1 MRNGPGQ
8 EGLEVVKRALILILA
23 LTGCVSVPRDAG
35 RNEVQQTFR
44 ERSNLMLASGS
55 VTELLAG
62 ELTADEAV
70 AVALTNNPRLEV
82 VLSELDVARADLL
95 DATTISN
102 PFLEFEW
109 RVPKRPYN
117 PFEITIA
124 QSLLD
129 LVQLPRR
136 RAAGRSAFEAA
147 KSRVAA
153 EVLALAAGV
162 RDDYYSLLA
171 ATQKLGASRTAT
183 EAART
188 AAELALRQHTAGNIT
203 DLELE
208 HHQAAYEQAKVTLSR
223 DEEELLVA
231 RETLLRAMGLRD
243 ASIEWTV
250 AADFPPLPDREPEM
264 TELDLAARRLDL
276 IVATRELDALRQL
289 LGLSRLEGIGEVV
302 ADIHREREPEGEI
315 TTGPGIEVPI
325 PIFNRG
331 TARRARA
338 QAELTRAEQ
347 NLAALGIQAASEVRI
362 ARERLLAARARVEYY
377 RDVLVPRRTR
387 IVELTK
393 LEQNAM
399 LLGLYDVL
407 RARQDETEARRELAD
422 VQREY
427 WQARTE
433 FERAING
440 VGSGQGAAAGGT
452 DRRESTAR
460 RPPPA
465 DH

>member
-1 MRNGPGQ
+1 MR
-8 EGLEVVKRALILILA
+8 RIAAALLV
-23 LTGCVSVPRDAG
+23 LTACTTVPRDGGLA
-35 RNEVQQTFR
+35 EVQQTFR
-44 ERSNLMLASGS
+44 ERTSLTVESAQ
-55 VTELLAG
+55 VEELLAG

-70 AVALTNNPRLEV
+70 AIALTNNPRLKV
-82 VLSELDVARADLL
+82 VLSELGVARADFL

-102 PFLEFEW
+102 PILELEW

-124 QSLLD
+124 QSILD

-136 RAAGRSAFEAA
+136 KAAGKAAFEAA

-153 EVLALAAGV
+153 DVLALAAGV

-171 ATQKLGASRTAT
+171 ATQRLAASRTAA

-188 AAELALRQHTAGNIT
+188 AAELALRQHSAGNIT
-203 DLELE
+203 DLQLE

-223 DEEELLVA
+223 DEEELLVW
-231 RETLLRAMGLRD
+231 RETLMRGMGLRD
-243 ASIEWTV
+243 ASIEWSV
-250 AADFPPLPDREPEM
+250 AADFPPLPEREPEM
-264 TELDLAARRLDL
+264 TEIDLAARRLDL
-276 IVATRELDALRQL
+276 IVATRELESLRRL
-289 LGLSRLEGIGEVV
+289 LGISRVEGIGEIV
-302 ADIHREREPEGEI
+302 ADVHREREPEGEI

-347 NLAALGIQAASEVRI
+347 HLAALGVEAASQVRV

-377 RDVLVPRRTR
+377 RDVIVPRRTR

-399 LLGLYDVL
+399 VTGVYDVL
-407 RARQDETEARRELAD
+407 RARRDETEARREMAD

-427 WQARTE
+427 WQARNE
-433 FERAING
+433 LERAMNG
-440 VGSGQGAAAGGT
+440 VGAMDDLSTESAG
-452 DRRESTAR
+452 RESGRNRSLGR
-460 RPPPA
+460 RNA
-465 DH
+465 EH

>member
-1 MRNGPGQ
+1 MFVLG
-8 EGLEVVKRALILILA
+8 
-23 LTGCVSVPRDAG
+23 GCVSVPRDG
-35 RNEVQQTFR
+35 GLSEVQQTFR
-44 ERSNLMLASGS
+44 ERSNLTLESGR
-55 VTELLAG
+55 VEELLAG

-70 AVALTNNPRLEV
+70 AVALSNNPRLKA

-102 PFLEFEW
+102 PILEFEW

-124 QSLLD
+124 QSILD

-136 RAAGRSAFEAA
+136 RAAGRAVFEAA

-162 RDDYYSLLA
+162 RDDYYELVAS
-171 ATQKLGASRTAT
+171 TQKLAASRTAAG
-183 EAART
+183 AART
-188 AAELALRQHTAGNIT
+188 AAELALRQHSAGNIT

-223 DEEELLVA
+223 DEEDLLVR
-231 RETLLRAMGLRD
+231 RETLVRAMGLRD
-243 ASIEWTV
+243 ASVEWTV
-250 AADFPPLPDREPEM
+250 AADFPALPEREPEM
-264 TELDLAARRLDL
+264 AEIDLVTRRLDL

-289 LGLSRLEGIGEVV
+289 FGVSRLEGIGEVV
-302 ADIHREREPEGEI
+302 VDMHREREPEGEI
-315 TTGPGIEVPI
+315 TTGPGIEIPI

-338 QAELTRAEQ
+338 RAELTRAEQ
-347 NLAALGIQAASEVRI
+347 NLAALNVEAASQVRV

-377 RDVLVPRRTR
+377 RDVIVPRRTR

-407 RARQDETEARRELAD
+407 RARQDETVARRELAD

-427 WQARTE
+427 WQARNA
-433 FERAING
+433 FERAMNG
-440 VGSGQGAAAGGT
+440 VGAMDDLSTQSTG
-452 DRRESTAR
+452 RESGGNRSIGR
-460 RPPPA
+460 RNA

>member
-1 MRNGPGQ
+1 MRNVAGA
-8 EGLEVVKRALILILA
+8 EVKRGLLLIVV
-23 LTGCVSVPRDAG
+23 LTGCVSVPRDG
-35 RNEVQQTFR
+35 GLSEVQQTFR
-44 ERSNLMLASGS
+44 ERTNIAIGSGD
-55 VTELLAG
+55 VEQLLAG

-70 AVALTNNPRLEV
+70 AISLTNNPRLNV
-82 VLSELDVARADLL
+82 ILSELDVARADLL

-102 PFLEFEW
+102 PILEFEW

-117 PFEITIA
+117 PFEVTIA
-124 QSLLD
+124 QSILD

-136 RAAGRSAFEAA
+136 RAVGRAVFEAA

-153 EVLALAAGV
+153 EVLAVAAGV
-162 RDDYYSLLA
+162 RDDYYALLA
-171 ATQKLGASRTAT
+171 STQRLAASRTAT

-188 AAELALRQHTAGNIT
+188 AAELALRQHSAGNIT

-223 DEEELLVA
+223 DEEELLVL
-231 RETLLRAMGLRD
+231 REALLRGMGLRD
-243 ASIEWTV
+243 ASVEWTL
-250 AADFPPLPDREPEM
+250 AADFPPLPEREPEIG
-264 TELDLAARRLDL
+264 EIDLAARRLDL
-276 IVATRELDALRQL
+276 IVATRELDALRQS
-289 LGLSRLEGIGEVV
+289 LGLARLESIGEIVV
-302 ADIHREREPEGEI
+302 DLHREREPEGEI

-338 QAELTRAEQ
+338 RAELTRAEQ
-347 NLAALGIQAASEVRI
+347 NLLALSVEAASHVRV

-377 RDVLVPRRTR
+377 RDVIVPRRTR

-427 WQARTE
+427 WQARNE
-433 FERAING
+433 FERAVNG
-440 VGSGQGAAAGGT
+440 VGAMDDLSTESTG
-452 DRRESTAR
+452 RESGR
-460 RPPPA
+460 NRSIGRSNA